1 MQPLTHTC
9 HYLCCTYDEL
19 TEQDRALIDAAKS
32 ATRHSYAPY
41 SRFQVGA
48 AALLGDGTI
57 VTGANQE
64 NAAYPSGLCAE
75 RTALFH
81 AGAAHPTLAVTALA
95 IAAYTGGKF
104 TNIPVPPCGAC
115 RQVMLET
122 EQRYGIPIR
131 MLLYGTE
138 AIYIVPDGVAQLLP
152 LVFDASM
159 LK

>member
-9 HYLCCTYDEL
+9 HYLCCSYDEL
-19 TEQDRALIDAAKS
+19 NEQDRALIDAAKS

-48 AALLGDGTI
+48 AALLGDGTV

-81 AGAAHPTLAVTALA
+81 AGSAHPDKAVTAMA
-95 IAAYTGGKF
+95 IAAQSKGVF
-104 TNIPVPPCGAC
+104 TPTPIAPCGAC

-122 EQRYGIPIR
+122 EQRYGLPIR
-131 MLLYGTE
+131 IVLYSTRAVCIIEG
-138 AIYIVPDGVAQLLP
+138 GVRELLP
-152 LVFDASM
+152 LTFDASM
-159 LK
+159 LE